1 MNSENDSLHWRE
13 KYKSIKKKYQE
24 LLNIRVNS
32 VIEDSN
38 ELRKKIEEHKQ
49 VHQATIEE
57 IQNENAKLEN
67 RIKAIQ
73 NANAEIEDIE
83 DNIESIKR
91 KLRVSDS
98 ILAVIIEHPKLHT
111 RCPRS
116 GVYIVSCGVNDEIKF
131 ELKKEERIIYSPIN
145 IPKIENAPDFIYKE
159 CSLRKTQLNN
169 LCDHFDAILPQD

>member
-49 VHQATIEE
+49 VHQATI
-57 IQNENAKLEN
+57 
-67 RIKAIQ
+67 
-73 NANAEIEDIE
+73 AEIEDIE

-98 ILAVIIEHPKLHT
+98 ILAVLIEHPKLHT